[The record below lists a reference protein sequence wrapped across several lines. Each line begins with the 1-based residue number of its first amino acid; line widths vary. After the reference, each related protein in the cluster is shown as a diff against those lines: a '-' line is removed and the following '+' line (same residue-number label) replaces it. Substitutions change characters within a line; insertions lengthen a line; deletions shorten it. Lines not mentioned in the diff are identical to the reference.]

1 MRIKLRPTWGLIA
14 LILLIVAGSIRVP
27 YVLLS
32 PGPAYDTIG
41 QIDGQE
47 FITISGAQTY
57 PTEGALFM
65 TTVSEYGGPTEGIDV
80 FQAIWGWLDPKQE
93 VAPREMFYDDSVSDE
108 ENRLQNAEAFSTSQT
123 YAVGAALKYLN
134 LPVNEN
140 VVVASITEGAPAL
153 GLLKAGDIVT
163 AVDGVTTKVSKEVA
177 QLVQKKP
184 AGSTVT
190 FSVTRQGSAINI
202 PIVTAARVD
211 DPTTT
216 EDESGIPYVGIGL
229 DMQYVGDFNVDF
241 AQTNIGG
248 PSAGMMFS
256 LAIIDK
262 LTPGAI
268 TNGVKI
274 AGTGTIDGD
283 GNVGP
288 IGGISRKLIGAA
300 DAGTKLFL
308 APIENCSEVL
318 GAVPDDLTVVPVATL
333 TQAVKA
339 IEDFN
344 SGKPLPTCSAQ

>member
-1 MRIKLRPTWGLIA
+1 MRFKLRISWGLVA
-14 LILLIVAGSIRVP
+14 LILLVVAGSIRVP
-27 YVLLS
+27 FVLLS

-47 FITISGAQTY
+47 FISISGAQTY

-108 ENRLQNAEAFSTSQT
+108 ENRQQNAEAFSTSQT

-134 LPVNEN
+134 LPVKEN
-140 VVVASITEGAPAL
+140 VVIASITEGAPAL

-163 AVDGVTTKVSKEVA
+163 AVDGVSTKVSKEVA
-177 QLVQKKP
+177 QYVQKKP
-184 AGSTVT
+184 AGSVVT
-190 FSVTRQGSAINI
+190 FSVIRQGSAVNI
-202 PIVTAARVD
+202 PVETAPRID
-211 DPTTT
+211 DPATTQ
-216 EDESGIPYVGIGL
+216 DESGIPYVGIGL
-229 DMQYVGDFNVDF
+229 DMQYVGDFNVEF

-288 IGGISRKLIGAA
+288 IGGITRKLIGAS

-308 APIENCSEVL
+308 APIDNCSEVV
-318 GAVPDDLTVVPVATL
+318 GAIPNGLTVVPVATL

-344 SGKPLPTCSAQ
+344 SGKPLATCSVQ

>member
-1 MRIKLRPTWGLIA
+1 MRLKLRPTWGVVA
-14 LILLIVAGSIRVP
+14 LLLLFVIGSIKVP

-32 PGPAYDTIG
+32 PGPAYDTLG
-41 QIDGQE
+41 EIDGQE
-47 FITISGAQTY
+47 FISISGTQTY

-80 FQAIWGWLDPKQE
+80 FQALWGWLNPDEE
-93 VAPREMFYDDSVSDE
+93 VAPREIFYDDKISEE

-134 LPVNEN
+134 LPVSEN
-140 VVVASITEGAPAL
+140 VVIASITEGAPAL
-153 GLLKAGDIVT
+153 GLLKAGDIVV
-163 AVDGVTTKVSKEVA
+163 AVDGMETKVSKEVA
-177 QLVQKKP
+177 KLVQSKP
-184 AGSTVT
+184 AGSVVT
-190 FSVTRQGSAINI
+190 FTVVRQGSELNV
-202 PIVTAARVD
+202 PVKSAARVD
-211 DPTTT
+211 DPNTS

-229 DMQYVGDFNVDF
+229 DMQYLSDFNVEY

-256 LAIIDK
+256 IAIVDK

-268 TNGVKI
+268 TNGIKI

-288 IGGISRKLIGAA
+288 IGGINRKLIGAS

-308 APIENCSEVL
+308 APLENCSEVV
-318 GAVPDDLTVVPVATL
+318 GNIPDGLTVVPVATL
-333 TQAVKA
+333 TQAIKA
-339 IEDFN
+339 IADFN
-344 SGKPLPTCSAQ
+344 SGATLPQCTS